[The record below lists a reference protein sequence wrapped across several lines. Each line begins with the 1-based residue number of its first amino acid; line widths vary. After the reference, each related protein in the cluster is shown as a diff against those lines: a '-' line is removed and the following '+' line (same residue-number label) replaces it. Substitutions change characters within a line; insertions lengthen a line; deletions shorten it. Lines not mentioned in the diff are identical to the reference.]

1 MLDRFFAMLA
11 DLSEP
16 AHERFGEDDYRLAAA
31 VLLVHVMAVDGR
43 VSPAERERLRAVL
56 ASGFDLSGPDTDRLI
71 ESAMDYEAAGDSW
84 TAQAEHLANR
94 LDEPGRRRIVDMMW
108 AVVLA
113 DGSAAELEEAVV
125 ERAAQLMGVDPG
137 RPAGL

>member
-43 VSPAERERLRAVL
+43 VSAVEKERLRAVL
-56 ASGFDLSGPDTDRLI
+56 STGFDLSGPDTDHLI
-71 ESAMDYEAAGDSW
+71 ESAMDHEAAGDTW
-84 TAQAEHLANR
+84 TTQAEHLANR
-94 LDEPGRRRIVDMMW
+94 LDEQGRRRIVDMMW
-108 AVVLA
+108 AVCWPTA
-113 DGSAAELEEAVV
+113 RPPSWRRRWSSAP
-125 ERAAQLMGVDPG
+125 RS
-137 RPAGL
+137 